1 MRIGSSILESGKEP
15 RREGVWQ
22 KVGSESRATFGVEKN
37 LVFGQDNRWGIRFR
51 FGMYNLRMLF

>member
-51 FGMYNLRMLF
+51 FGM